1 MLSEFPHSML
11 NLVETPKETG
21 NKVLNKSNWKIR
33 QIKMQQIFYIRKMRN
48 CDVARN
54 TVLQ

>member
-1 MLSEFPHSML
+1 MLSEFPHCVL